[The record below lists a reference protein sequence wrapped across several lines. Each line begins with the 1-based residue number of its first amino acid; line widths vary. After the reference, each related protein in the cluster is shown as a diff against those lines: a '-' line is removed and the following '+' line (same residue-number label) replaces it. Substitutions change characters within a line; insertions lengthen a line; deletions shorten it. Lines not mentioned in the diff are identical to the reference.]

1 MGHGLSSTWKYQK
14 KNLPT
19 ICQSRQS
26 RSQRT
31 AKGGPN
37 FGTRYTK
44 WGDKGRGEIGVNLR
58 SQSFQFPQGR
68 PSFVFEGFF
77 TLFLLFLWPVTY
89 RQSTRWTGKTKTKE
103 VKNRTATSGDQL
115 PDSSPPLSGDGGG
128 KRVNTSKAFLFCGE
142 RGYARVLGRGVG
154 QLCCGRIVEGR
165 MMEMRSADGR
175 AAGRKCRSGGNE
187 WTSTGRNEQ
196 VR

>member
-1 MGHGLSSTWKYQK
+1 MNYTNTVHYRRVIPQKWISFVGHGLSSTWKYQK

-89 RQSTRWTGKTKTKE
+89 RQSTRWTDMTKTKE
-103 VKNRTATSGDQL
+103 VKKQNCRVRRSTA
-115 PDSSPPLSGDGGG
+115 
-128 KRVNTSKAFLFCGE
+128 R
-142 RGYARVLGRGVG
+142 
-154 QLCCGRIVEGR
+154 
-165 MMEMRSADGR
+165 
-175 AAGRKCRSGGNE
+175 
-187 WTSTGRNEQ
+187 
-196 VR
+196 